1 MFKYLFDEIKKME
14 GNVLAL
20 GIDDKLINVLKK
32 NKKVNAYEISKSE
45 RISLFQ
51 KKKRKL
57 ESNGKSINI
66 KKLHKYFKKN
76 SINYIICDYEQI
88 MKHYKYVFKDSIYLS
103 KGVIY
108 FYVTSDIDTDY
119 LLKYKR
125 YNSKISIKEYDN
137 TKLIIID
144 NSNAKSSKFK
154 NLIYL
159 ISDTF
164 NNLLDF
170 ISNIIVG

>member
-1 MFKYLFDEIKKME
+1 MFKYLYDEIKKME

-32 NKKVNAYEISKSE
+32 NKKVNAFEISKSE
-45 RISLFQ
+45 RFSLFQ

-57 ESNGKSINI
+57 TSSGKIINI
-66 KKLHKYFKKN
+66 KKLHKYFKKK
-76 SINYIICDYEQI
+76 SINYMIIDYEQI
-88 MKHYKYVFKDSIYLS
+88 LKHYKYVFKDSIYLS
-103 KGVIY
+103 NGKLY
-108 FYVTSDIDTDY
+108 FYVTADIDTDY

-144 NSNAKSSKFK
+144 NSNAKSNMFK
-154 NLIYL
+154 NILYL